1 MDVWYEDCCY
11 VGISDQLFLQK
22 CCDARKYVFD
32 VFVDQL
38 VSSIS
43 PSNKEKYIQM
53 KYYLIV

>member
-22 CCDARKYVFD
+22 CCDARKYV
-32 VFVDQL
+32 L
-38 VSSIS
+38 MCLWISSIS

-53 KYYLIV
+53 KYYLTV